1 MAQCAASNGV
11 TRLESAF
18 RILAD
23 VTPRRNFQR
32 AGTFRAW
39 NRVGDGFAFELA
51 CIFLVQMFEEFLDV
65 IHDAVAE
72 FNWRELAFFNL
83 RKLEFPFAGHFGRF
97 DFFVH
102 ERDDFASALGADKV
116 ILLRFDES
124 ALFERLDDACL
135 RGWRSEAAF
144 FHGFGIP

>member
-1 MAQCAASNGV
+1 
-11 TRLESAF
+11 
-18 RILAD
+18 
-23 VTPRRNFQR
+23 
-32 AGTFRAW
+32 
-39 NRVGDGFAFELA
+39 
-51 CIFLVQMFEEFLDV
+51 MFEEFLDV

-72 FNWRELAFFNL
+72 FNWREFAFFDL

-102 ERDDFASALGADKV
+102 ERDDFASALGAYKV

-135 RGWRSEAAF
+135 RGWRSETAF
-144 FHGFGIP
+144 FHGFGKFFVFDLLARRFHCGKKRCFGEVLGLALLFLLQF